1 MYATLTSKGQITL
14 PKKIRDQLKLKP
26 GDQLRFD
33 ALPDGTL
40 IARPATRSADSII
53 GILQRPGRL
62 PVSVE
67 GIEQAIARHIRQ
79 RRQPGK

>member
-14 PKKIRDQLKLKP
+14 PKKLRDQLKLKP

-40 IARPATRSADSII
+40 TARPATRSANDII
-53 GILQRPGRL
+53 GILQRSGQQ
-62 PVSVE
+62 PVSVARIDQ
-67 GIEQAIARHIRQ
+67 GIAKVIRQ
-79 RRQPGK
+79 RRRPGK

>member
-14 PKKIRDQLKLKP
+14 PKKVRDQLKLKP

-40 IARPATRSADSII
+40 IARPATRSAESLI
-53 GILQRPGRL
+53 GILQRPGQQ
-62 PVSVE
+62 PVSAE
-67 GIEQAIARHIRQ
+67 NIDRGIAQAIRQ
-79 RRQPGK
+79 RRPRK